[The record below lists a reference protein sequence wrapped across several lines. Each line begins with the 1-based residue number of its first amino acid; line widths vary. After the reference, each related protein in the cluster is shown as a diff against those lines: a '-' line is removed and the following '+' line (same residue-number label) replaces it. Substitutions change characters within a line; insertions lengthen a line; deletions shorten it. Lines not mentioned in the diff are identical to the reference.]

1 MKILLIHNE
10 YKSLGGE
17 DVAVKNEAEFLNQY
31 HSIKLL
37 TFQNN
42 LKGLTTQIISFLTN
56 RNVNSLNRLKNEI
69 ALFEPEIAYIHN
81 TWFKAS
87 NIIFTYLEKK
97 EIPIILKLH
106 NFRYYCTRFF
116 LAKNHFGNSD
126 SCMACGGIKKKYSIF
141 NKYYSESYIKSFF
154 VILHGKKLFNI
165 LKNKNLKILV
175 LTKFHK
181 QFLINLGVN
190 ENKIFIF
197 QNFLKK
203 EEIVFRQNEKI
214 TLVYAGR
221 ISKEK
226 GVEDLIRIFL
236 DSSPKNTRLIIIG
249 DGPQLQYLRSNY
261 QNSCISFEGLKSN
274 LEVKKIISNSSG
286 VIIRT
291 NLFENQPTILC
302 EASMLSKPSIFPDN
316 GGINEFFPRDYLL
329 KYDISTDESL
339 ITILNK
345 IDNFEFDIQTI
356 GEENNQ
362 FITKLL
368 SKERLI
374 TNFDNIVEKF

>member
-1 MKILLIHNE
+1 
-10 YKSLGGE
+10 
-17 DVAVKNEAEFLNQY
+17 
-31 HSIKLL
+31 
-37 TFQNN
+37 
-42 LKGLTTQIISFLTN
+42 
-56 RNVNSLNRLKNEI
+56 
-69 ALFEPEIAYIHN
+69 
-81 TWFKAS
+81 
-87 NIIFTYLEKK
+87 
-97 EIPIILKLH
+97 
-106 NFRYYCTRFF
+106 
-116 LAKNHFGNSD
+116 
-126 SCMACGGIKKKYSIF
+126 
-141 NKYYSESYIKSFF
+141 
-154 VILHGKKLFNI
+154 
-165 LKNKNLKILV
+165 
-175 LTKFHK
+175 
-181 QFLINLGVN
+181 VN